1 MASPI
6 NIGVRY
12 YLPAYTFLFILGGAF
27 LERLFQVR
35 VRRQLA
41 TTIVVALLGWSA
53 IEAIRAYPDYMTYFN
68 QLAVSRPHWWYLS
81 DSNVEWGDDIKALAT
96 YLHERGENRVQSAV
110 LGGFLILPSY
120 GIENFD
126 LIGPATEVDWP
137 RTRYVAIGASFL
149 NGSTVPVQEVDGKPL
164 SEEKRVNRF
173 DEYRHR
179 EPEAVFGNSIY
190 LYRLQD

>member
-1 MASPI
+1 
-6 NIGVRY
+6 V
-12 YLPAYTFLFILGGAF
+12 
-27 LERLFQVR
+27 
-35 VRRQLA
+35 
-41 TTIVVALLGWSA
+41 
-53 IEAIRAYPDYMTYFN
+53 IEAFRAYPDYMTYFN
-68 QLAVSRPHWWYLS
+68 QLAIGPHWWYLS

-126 LIGPATEVDWP
+126 LIGPVTEVDWP

-149 NGSTVPVQEVDGKPL
+149 NGSTVPHYDIDGKPL
-164 SEEKRVNRF
+164 SQEERVNRF
-173 DEYRHR
+173 DGYRHR
-179 EPEAVFGNSIY
+179 TPEAVFGNSIY